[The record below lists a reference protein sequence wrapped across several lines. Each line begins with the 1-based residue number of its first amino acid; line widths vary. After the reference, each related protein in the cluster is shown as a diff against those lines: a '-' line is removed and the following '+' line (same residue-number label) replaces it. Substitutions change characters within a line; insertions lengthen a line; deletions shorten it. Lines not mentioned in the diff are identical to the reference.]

1 MPWFILE
8 RTRLKRHLQPL
19 ELPNL
24 RGEIEY
30 DDAGEA
36 DERERG
42 EDHSDDQQIAKAC
55 EDLELFLL
63 LSLGEDVH
71 RVHQRNE
78 DPEIGNGVDSID
90 QRLRN
95 KSDEEVRIKRMT
107 SIIDSLVG

>member
-1 MPWFILE
+1 M
-8 RTRLKRHLQPL
+8 KRHLQPL

-90 QRLRN
+90 QRLEN